1 MAEETP
7 QVALGCSTGLR
18 LALRRAT
25 CHSGGRTGGH
35 MRGPGS
41 IGMTVMNGEQPRGSG
56 FWPLVPPPR
65 GSGPEELLAM
75 QRRGIEMVAAANRLA
90 MTWLQAAAQQHA
102 QVTRRTLDEM
112 TENARRLAGV
122 SAPPEAAQVMVAM
135 LDRAQSLGLETA
147 QEIGAL
153 MQRMQGD
160 TVQLMGQVMRGG
172 QAED

>member
-1 MAEETP
+1 
-7 QVALGCSTGLR
+7 
-18 LALRRAT
+18 
-25 CHSGGRTGGH
+25 
-35 MRGPGS
+35 
-41 IGMTVMNGEQPRGSG
+41 MNGERPRASG

-65 GSGPEELLAM
+65 GNGPEEFLAM

-112 TENARRLAGV
+112 AENARRLAGV
-122 SAPPEAAQVMVAM
+122 SAPPETAQAMVEM
-135 LDRAQSLGLETA
+135 IDRAQSLGLQTA

-172 QAED
+172 TSEE

>member
-1 MAEETP
+1 MEGETR
-7 QVALGCSTGLR
+7 QVAPGCSTGLR
-18 LALRRAT
+18 LAFPRAT
-25 CHSGGRTGGH
+25 CHSGAKTGDC
-35 MRGPGS
+35 MRGRGS
-41 IGMTVMNGEQPRGSG
+41 IGKMAMTGEQPRGSG

-172 QAED
+172 KAED

>member
-1 MAEETP
+1 MAM
-7 QVALGCSTGLR
+7 S
-18 LALRRAT
+18 
-25 CHSGGRTGGH
+25 
-35 MRGPGS
+35 
-41 IGMTVMNGEQPRGSG
+41 GEQPCGSG

-65 GSGPEELLAM
+65 SGGPDDLLAM

-90 MTWLQAAAQQHA
+90 MTWLQAAAEQHA

-112 TENARRLAGV
+112 TDNARRLADA
-122 SAPPEAAQVMVAM
+122 SAPPEAARAM
-135 LDRAQSLGLETA
+135 MEMIDRAQSLGLQTA

-172 QAED
+172 KAED

>member
-1 MAEETP
+1 MA
-7 QVALGCSTGLR
+7 
-18 LALRRAT
+18 
-25 CHSGGRTGGH
+25 
-35 MRGPGS
+35 
-41 IGMTVMNGEQPRGSG
+41 MNGERPRASG

-65 GSGPEELLAM
+65 GNGPEEFLAM

-112 TENARRLAGV
+112 AENARRLAGV
-122 SAPPEAAQVMVAM
+122 SAPPETAQAMVEM
-135 LDRAQSLGLETA
+135 IDRAQSLGLQTA

-172 QAED
+172 TSEE